1 MFIVHQQVK
10 AIVKIP
16 KITYER
22 NGLIM
27 DQDHCTGRTHLWV
40 WSLSASEPPV
50 DPRILPG
57 LQSWRY
63 LTRLIFIQAELF
75 QKVQP
80 GTTSPDNVTFHTWYF
95 SLLSHWQISWIQN
108 FTPQKHWKTPKNT
121 RIWKNLHLAI
131 CFAQTLSVACVTNM
145 RYASHLLA
153 AAHLAPNW
161 GHNSSSAQPL
171 PHLDRLYYTA

>member
-1 MFIVHQQVK
+1 MVNVHCSPTSEGYSQNSK
-10 AIVKIP
+10 
-16 KITYER
+16 
-22 NGLIM
+22 N
-27 DQDHCTGRTHLWV
+27 HLWKKRPNNGPGPLH
-40 WSLSASEPPV
+40 WKNSPLSLVPERFWAPCRPSHS
-50 DPRILPG
+50 PRPAKLK
-57 LQSWRY
+57 
-63 LTRLIFIQAELF
+63 IFDTPNFYSGWIVSKRSQ
-75 QKVQP
+75 
-80 GTTSPDNVTFHTWYF
+80 DNVTVHSWYF